1 MGNGRFD
8 GRLYVTEIVGHKHER
23 GLSKMNKMKK
33 VLVLVLVA
41 AIVSLGLSLTGC
53 KKKTETTPPD
63 PASKEV
69 APDEHPAGE
78 EHPDKE

>member
-1 MGNGRFD
+1 
-8 GRLYVTEIVGHKHER
+8 
-23 GLSKMNKMKK
+23 MNKMKK

-53 KKKTETTPPD
+53 KKKTEPAPETPP
-63 PASKEV
+63 AGEV

-78 EHPDKE
+78 HPAGEKEHPAKE